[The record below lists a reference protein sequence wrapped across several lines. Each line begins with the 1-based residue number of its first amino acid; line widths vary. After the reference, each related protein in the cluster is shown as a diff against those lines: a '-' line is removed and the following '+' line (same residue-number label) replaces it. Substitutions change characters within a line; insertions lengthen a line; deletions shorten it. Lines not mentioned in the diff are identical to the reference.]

1 MFLSNVC
8 LEKRFLWENYANLND
23 IDSNRFPTRSFQGHN
38 LHNRVT
44 PFSLSNN
51 FLLISSI

>member
-1 MFLSNVC
+1 MTSNVC

-44 PFSLSNN
+44 GFVHAFSFIFFPFK
-51 FLLISSI
+51 